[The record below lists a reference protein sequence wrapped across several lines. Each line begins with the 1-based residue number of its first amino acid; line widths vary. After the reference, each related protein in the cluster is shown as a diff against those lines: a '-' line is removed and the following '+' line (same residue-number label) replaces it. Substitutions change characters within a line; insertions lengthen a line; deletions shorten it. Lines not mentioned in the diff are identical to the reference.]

1 MYKHSSLFLSNEG
14 CFNYLRKDY
23 PKCKELGEVIMKKL
37 QWITGLSLVAVLL
50 GSCTSNSTVSKAPTP
65 KPSVSSAPVAAN
77 PPAPKPAEKVAPVPG
92 LIPPTEPVSIPIPKG
107 RRDPFGSVAVAP
119 IKQQSPS
126 ETTKPSQTRQEPSK
140 QSITKPN
147 NTKQDNSKSQAKTD
161 SNQKATTANKQT
173 DSNQKA
179 TVANKQTTSNQ
190 KVATASKQTTSNQKV
205 ATASKQT
212 TSNQKVAT
220 TDKPSSPQRNVT
232 PQPLNPPSAP
242 APSTELAS
250 AVEIK
255 GVMQVGRKLSAIV
268 KESDGKASRYVSAG
282 EYIAN
287 GAVLVKRIQV
297 ADNQQPLVILEQNG
311 VEVIKPVSNTIGSVA
326 SIQ

>member
-1 MYKHSSLFLSNEG
+1 
-14 CFNYLRKDY
+14 
-23 PKCKELGEVIMKKL
+23 MKKL

-92 LIPPTEPVSIPIPKG
+92 LIPPTEPISIPIPKG

-220 TDKPSSPQRNVT
+220 ASKQTTSNQKVATASKPSSPQRNVT
-232 PQPLNPPSAP
+232 SQPLNPPSAP

>member
-1 MYKHSSLFLSNEG
+1 
-14 CFNYLRKDY
+14 
-23 PKCKELGEVIMKKL
+23 MKKL

-92 LIPPTEPVSIPIPKG
+92 LIPPTEPIAIPIPKG

-147 NTKQDNSKSQAKTD
+147 KTKQDNSKSQAKTT
-161 SNQKATTANKQT
+161 SNQKATIANKQT
-173 DSNQKA
+173 TSNQKV
-179 TVANKQTTSNQ
+179 TTANKQTTSNQ
-190 KVATASKQTTSNQKV
+190 KVATANKQTTSNQK
-205 ATASKQT
+205 AT
-212 TSNQKVAT
+212 T

-232 PQPLNPPSAP
+232 LQPLNPPSAP

-268 KESDGKASRYVSAG
+268 KESDEKASRYVSAG

-287 GAVLVKRIQV
+287 GVVLVKRIQV

-311 VEVIKPVSNTIGSVA
+311 VEVIKPVSSTIGSVA

>member
-37 QWITGLSLVAVLL
+37 QWITSLSLVAVLL
-50 GSCTSNSTVSKAPTP
+50 ASCTSNSTVSKAPTP

-92 LIPPTEPVSIPIPKG
+92 LIPPTEPISIPIPKG

-147 NTKQDNSKSQAKTD
+147 NTKPDNTKTQAKTD
-161 SNQKATTANKQT
+161 SNQKAT
-173 DSNQKA
+173 
-179 TVANKQTTSNQ
+179 
-190 KVATASKQTTSNQKV
+190 TASKQTTSNQKV

-212 TSNQKVAT
+212 TSNQKATVANKQTTSNQKVAT
-220 TDKPSSPQRNVT
+220 ASKPSSPQRNVT
-232 PQPLNPPSAP
+232 SQPLNPPSAP

>member
-23 PKCKELGEVIMKKL
+23 PKCKELGAVIMKKL

-92 LIPPTEPVSIPIPKG
+92 LIPPTEPISIPIPKG

-147 NTKQDNSKSQAKTD
+147 NTKPDNTKTQAKTT
-161 SNQKATTANKQT
+161 SNRKATTA
-173 DSNQKA
+173 S
-179 TVANKQTTSNQ
+179 KQTTSNQ

-205 ATASKQT
+205 ATASK
-212 TSNQKVAT
+212 
-220 TDKPSSPQRNVT
+220 PSSPQRNVT
-232 PQPLNPPSAP
+232 SQPLNPPSAP

>member
-92 LIPPTEPVSIPIPKG
+92 LIPPTEPISIPIPKG

-161 SNQKATTANKQT
+161 SNQKAT
-173 DSNQKA
+173 
-179 TVANKQTTSNQ
+179 VANKQTTSNQ
-190 KVATASKQTTSNQKV
+190 KVATASK
-205 ATASKQT
+205 
-212 TSNQKVAT
+212 
-220 TDKPSSPQRNVT
+220 PSSPQRNVT
-232 PQPLNPPSAP
+232 SQPLIPPSAP

-250 AVEIK
+250 AVEIT

>member
-1 MYKHSSLFLSNEG
+1 
-14 CFNYLRKDY
+14 
-23 PKCKELGEVIMKKL
+23 MKKL
-37 QWITGLSLVAVLL
+37 QWITSLSLVAVLL

-92 LIPPTEPVSIPIPKG
+92 LIPPTEPISIPIPKG

-147 NTKQDNSKSQAKTD
+147 NTKPDNTKTQAKTT
-161 SNQKATTANKQT
+161 SNQKATTASKQT
-173 DSNQKA
+173 TSNQKA
-179 TVANKQTTSNQ
+179 TTASKQTTSNQKATTASKQTTSNQKVATASKQTTSNQ

-232 PQPLNPPSAP
+232 SQPLNPPSAP

>member
-1 MYKHSSLFLSNEG
+1 
-14 CFNYLRKDY
+14 
-23 PKCKELGEVIMKKL
+23 MKKL

-92 LIPPTEPVSIPIPKG
+92 LIPPTEPIAIPIPKG

-147 NTKQDNSKSQAKTD
+147 KTKQDNSKSQAKTT
-161 SNQKATTANKQT
+161 SNQKATI
-173 DSNQKA
+173 
-179 TVANKQTTSNQ
+179 ANKQTTSNQ
-190 KVATASKQTTSNQKV
+190 KAT
-205 ATASKQT
+205 
-212 TSNQKVAT
+212 T

-232 PQPLNPPSAP
+232 LQPLNPPSAP

-268 KESDGKASRYVSAG
+268 KESDEKASRYVSAG

-287 GAVLVKRIQV
+287 GVVLVKRIQV

-311 VEVIKPVSNTIGSVA
+311 VEVIKPVSSTIGSVA